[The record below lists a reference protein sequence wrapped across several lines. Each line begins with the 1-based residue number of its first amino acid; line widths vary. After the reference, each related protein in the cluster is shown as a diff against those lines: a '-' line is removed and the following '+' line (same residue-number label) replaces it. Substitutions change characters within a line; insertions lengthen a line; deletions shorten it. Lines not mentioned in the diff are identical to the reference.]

1 MPKDTF
7 FNLSQ
12 EKQERIIE
20 SAKAAFSKKRYS
32 AVTIDEI
39 VALAKIPK
47 GSFYQYFDNKDDLYK
62 YIFYDVGKDKKEML
76 LEALDQYDELD
87 FSKMLMQLMNKAYE
101 FEARDRRIFELKQ
114 RFLNEVP
121 QETKNIILSELV
133 PATMDL
139 YKQIILKYIQNTT
152 FREDVDV
159 ETAAFI
165 LTMVTMHIDQYPSA
179 TEVDHSNT
187 LLKVCKILEKGLV
200 K

>member
-20 SAKAAFSKKRYS
+20 SAKTAFSKKRYS
-32 AVTIDEI
+32 AVTIDAI

-76 LEALDQYDELD
+76 LEALDQYGELD

-152 FREDVDV
+152 FREDIDV

>member
-32 AVTIDEI
+32 AVTIDAI

-76 LEALDQYDELD
+76 LEALDQYGELD

-152 FREDVDV
+152 FREDIDV

-179 TEVDHSNT
+179 TGVDHSNT

>member
-76 LEALDQYDELD
+76 LEALDQYGELD
-87 FSKMLMQLMNKAYE
+87 FSKMLMKLMNKAYE

>member
-1 MPKDTF
+1 
-7 FNLSQ
+7 
-12 EKQERIIE
+12 
-20 SAKAAFSKKRYS
+20 
-32 AVTIDEI
+32 
-39 VALAKIPK
+39 
-47 GSFYQYFDNKDDLYK
+47 
-62 YIFYDVGKDKKEML
+62 ML

-165 LTMVTMHIDQYPSA
+165 LTMVTMHMDQYPSA

-187 LLKVCKILEKGLV
+187 LLKSV
-200 K
+200 

>member
-32 AVTIDEI
+32 AVTIDAI

-76 LEALDQYDELD
+76 LEALDQYGELD

-152 FREDVDV
+152 FREDIDV

>member
-32 AVTIDEI
+32 AVTIDAI

-76 LEALDQYDELD
+76 LEALDQYGELD

-152 FREDVDV
+152 FREDIDV

-179 TEVDHSNT
+179 TEVDHSST

>member
-20 SAKAAFSKKRYS
+20 SAKTAFSKKRYS
-32 AVTIDEI
+32 AVTIDAI

-62 YIFYDVGKDKKEML
+62 YIFYDVGKDKKDML

-165 LTMVTMHIDQYPSA
+165 LTMVTMHMDQYPSA

>member
-20 SAKAAFSKKRYS
+20 SAKTAFSKKRYS
-32 AVTIDEI
+32 AVTIDAI

-165 LTMVTMHIDQYPSA
+165 LTMVTMHMDQYPSA